1 MRPLV
6 THLRVLRVLISVGAL
21 LVAALAPARS
31 ISAQAPA
38 ASAAPRVGIIDGIV
52 TDTSLVPLGD
62 VTVSFIGSTL
72 RVVTGANGRF
82 RVRDL
87 DIGAYIMIVQ
97 RIGFEPAS
105 LRVEIAAGD
114 TLRPS
119 ISLQPAATILDTVAV
134 KAQRLSP
141 TMEEFEVRR
150 KAGLGHFFTQAEID
164 KRNVADLSDLLGT
177 VPSVAVKAGAWPIN
191 RRDSG
196 STCRYV
202 VFLDGVRRPPT
213 GAGIDALAVPKDLAG
228 IEIYSSP
235 ATIPLQYKTSGAS
248 CGVILLWTRVGS

>member
-1 MRPLV
+1 
-6 THLRVLRVLISVGAL
+6 
-21 LVAALAPARS
+21 
-31 ISAQAPA
+31 
-38 ASAAPRVGIIDGIV
+38 
-52 TDTSLVPLGD
+52 
-62 VTVSFIGSTL
+62 
-72 RVVTGANGRF
+72 
-82 RVRDL
+82 
-87 DIGAYIMIVQ
+87 MIVQ

-134 KAQRLSP
+134 KVQRLSA
-141 TMEEFEVRR
+141 TMEEFEMRR

-164 KRNVADLSDLLGT
+164 KRNVVDLSDLLGT
-177 VPSVAVKAGAWPIN
+177 VPSVSVKAGGWPIN

-196 STCRYV
+196 GTCRYV
-202 VFLDGVRRPPT
+202 VFLDGVRRQAT

-228 IEIYSSP
+228 IEVYSGP
-235 ATIPLQYKTSGAS
+235 ATIPLQYKTSGAT